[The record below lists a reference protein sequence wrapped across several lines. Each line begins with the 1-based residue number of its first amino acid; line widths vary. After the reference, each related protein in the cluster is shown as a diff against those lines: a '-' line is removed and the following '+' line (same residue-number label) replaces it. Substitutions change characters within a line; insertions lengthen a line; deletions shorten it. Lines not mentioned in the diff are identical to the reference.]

1 MGDMAPTFSYS
12 DSILDYI
19 LFLFFKFYMYKC
31 FVCLCVDVPQMCR
44 VPKKG
49 AEFPEL
55 ELQVAVNCQGS
66 AGNWTLFS
74 ERTSS
79 VLTHWAV
86 SPAPCLYFHWY
97 NNVEEYKKWKFYLG
111 LNFPKV

>member
-1 MGDMAPTFSYS
+1 MSLKQSEAIQWETWRPRFLTLTS
-12 DSILDYI
+12 DSILGYV

-55 ELQVAVNCQGS
+55 ELQVAVNCQMS
-66 AGNWTLFS
+66 AGN
-74 ERTSS
+74 
-79 VLTHWAV
+79 
-86 SPAPCLYFHWY
+86 
-97 NNVEEYKKWKFYLG
+97 
-111 LNFPKV
+111 